1 MAADLQP
8 LVQKIQTAEK
18 LELADFTEFFNA
30 VRTALADGR
39 LGLFEIIGLTRQ
51 LVNLLAEISSAFQGG
66 GSPQPDFGFLRT
78 ATPTTTP
85 QA

>member
-8 LVQKIQTAEK
+8 LVQKIQSAEN

-39 LGLFEIIGLTRQ
+39 MGIFEIIGLTRQ

-78 ATPTTTP
+78 ATTPTTP
-85 QA
+85 

>member
-1 MAADLQP
+1 MADLQP
-8 LVQKIQTAEK
+8 LVEKLQAAEK

-39 LGLFEIIGLTRQ
+39 LGIFEIIGLTRQ
-51 LVNLLAEISSAFQGG
+51 LVNLLSEISGAFQGG
-66 GSPQPDFGFLRT
+66 GSPQPDFGFLRQ
-78 ATPTTTP
+78 AQTTP